1 MYNDT
6 VIINPKY
13 NHRYTFILLHPM
25 CCDFTFFNNF
35 INFFKEKYIKF
46 FNYTKFIIPNAE
58 KMDVYYPDNKLINV
72 HSWYNYYTCYDGIN
86 KLDEINIDEFS
97 YNTKRIINIIDI
109 ESKLLKS
116 YKNIYIYG
124 ISQGGTLI
132 FNILKNL
139 SKNIGAVFVSKSI
152 YMKKYINLNNNK
164 KTSIFIY
171 SGKNDQ
177 IYKLKFQKKL
187 IKYLEYKK
195 FKINWS
201 IEENI
206 DHFTHSDN
214 EYIFVINNFINTIYL

>member
-1 MYNDT
+1 ML
-6 VIINPKY
+6 P
-13 NHRYTFILLHPM
+13 
-25 CCDFTFFNNF
+25 
-35 INFFKEKYIKF
+35 
-46 FNYTKFIIPNAE
+46 
-58 KMDVYYPDNKLINV
+58 
-72 HSWYNYYTCYDGIN
+72 
-86 KLDEINIDEFS
+86 
-97 YNTKRIINIIDI
+97 
-109 ESKLLKS
+109 
-116 YKNIYIYG
+116 
-124 ISQGGTLI
+124 
-132 FNILKNL
+132 
-139 SKNIGAVFVSKSI
+139 KNIGGLFISKSI

-177 IYKLKFQKKL
+177 INKLKFQKKL